1 MPVYVALLRAVN
13 VGGTGKLPMAKLVE
27 LCRDAGFERP
37 RTHIA
42 SGNAI
47 FFSRLGE
54 VKARA
59 ALEEQLATYA
69 GKPVDVAI
77 RTGAEIAEVAA
88 NNPFAA
94 EPAARVLALFAP
106 ENLPDDPL
114 AGAAGLADE
123 QVRVGARELYIFY
136 PSGLGRSRLRLPEMR
151 RATARNLNTV
161 TTLAALAR
169 DF

>member
-1 MPVYVALLRAVN
+1 M
-13 VGGTGKLPMAKLVE
+13 
-27 LCRDAGFERP
+27 
-37 RTHIA
+37 
-42 SGNAI
+42 
-47 FFSRLGE
+47 
-54 VKARA
+54 
-59 ALEEQLATYA
+59 
-69 GKPVDVAI
+69 
-77 RTGAEIAEVAA
+77 GAEIAEVAA

-123 QVRVGARELYIFY
+123 QIRVGARELYLL
-136 PSGLGRSRLRLPEMR
+136 PSGLGRSRRRLPEMR